1 MLDIKY
7 IIANKELVREGLA
20 KKGYEKVIDVDDLEK
35 LYFNINKLKTSSQ
48 SMSEEKNKLSNSIKS
63 ATAEERPAIIAK
75 SKEIGEELKKELEE
89 LDKLQAEF
97 DLMMLKMP
105 NMPSPESP
113 VGPDDSGNVVRRKV
127 GTPRTF
133 DFEQK
138 DHVELMEMNDWSEME
153 RIAKVRGHALMQSRM
168 SWHVW
173 NWLCT

>member
-75 SKEIGEELKKELEE
+75 SKEIGEELKK
-89 LDKLQAEF
+89 
-97 DLMMLKMP
+97 
-105 NMPSPESP
+105 
-113 VGPDDSGNVVRRKV
+113 
-127 GTPRTF
+127 RTG
-133 DFEQK
+133 
-138 DHVELMEMNDWSEME
+138 
-153 RIAKVRGHALMQSRM
+153 RAG
-168 SWHVW
+168 
-173 NWLCT
+173 

>member
-113 VGPDDSGNVVRRKV
+113 VGPDDSGNVVQ
-127 GTPRTF
+127 
-133 DFEQK
+133 QK
-138 DHVELMEMNDWSEME
+138 S
-153 RIAKVRGHALMQSRM
+153 RHAAD
-168 SWHVW
+168 V
-173 NWLCT
+173 